1 MSKSTFR
8 HASSRTPRGVIGCFG
23 AHHAGESKRYMPR
36 HAAEKSSR
44 EGCFPGGEVV
54 KAAVGF
60 IAITAAA
67 IGATNVG
74 ASIDGKYVDD
84 EYDKADT
91 SIQQPAER
99 KSAESTGTPPQPA
112 GLDSFVDRAA
122 EENTIVDGGS
132 YVTPCSLGQ
141 QEGWIRGNVFCPRP
155 NLSVRPGTRPV
166 GDSNSNMSSAA
177 IDSRKQPTSA

>member
-8 HASSRTPRGVIGCFG
+8 HASSRTPRSVISYFG
-23 AHHAGESKRYMPR
+23 AHHAGESGKHTPR
-36 HAAEKSSR
+36 HAAEKSTR
-44 EGCFPGGEVV
+44 EGCSPGGDIL
-54 KAAVGF
+54 KLAAGLTA
-60 IAITAAA
+60 IAVTA
-67 IGATNVG
+67 IGVTTAG
-74 ASIDGKYVDD
+74 ASIDDNHS
-84 EYDKADT
+84 KADT
-91 SIQQPAER
+91 SIQQPEKR
-99 KSAESTGTPPQPA
+99 KPDESTGTPPQPER
-112 GLDSFVDRAA
+112 LDSFVDRAA

>member
-1 MSKSTFR
+1 MSKCALR
-8 HASSRTPRGVIGCFG
+8 HWSGYSGDC
-23 AHHAGESKRYMPR
+23 HAGKSEKYMPR
-36 HAAEKSSR
+36 HAAEKSTR
-44 EGCFPGGEVV
+44 EGCSPGGDIL
-54 KAAVGF
+54 KLAAGLTA
-60 IAITAAA
+60 IAVTA
-67 IGATNVG
+67 IGVTTAG
-74 ASIDGKYVDD
+74 ASIDDNHS
-84 EYDKADT
+84 KADT
-91 SIQQPAER
+91 SIQQPEKR
-99 KSAESTGTPPQPA
+99 KPDESTGTPPQPER
-112 GLDSFVDRAA
+112 LDSFVDRAA

>member
-1 MSKSTFR
+1 MSKCTLR
-8 HASSRTPRGVIGCFG
+8 HWSGYSGDC
-23 AHHAGESKRYMPR
+23 HADKPEKYMPR
-36 HAAEKSSR
+36 HAAERSSR
-44 EGCFPGGEVV
+44 EGCFLGGDVV
-54 KAAVGF
+54 RLAAGLAA
-60 IAITAAA
+60 IAVTA
-67 IGATNVG
+67 IGATTVG
-74 ASIDGKYVDD
+74 ASIDDK
-84 EYDKADT
+84 YDKADT
-91 SIQQPAER
+91 SIQQPEKR
-99 KSAESTGTPPQPA
+99 KPDESTGTPPQPA

>member
-8 HASSRTPRGVIGCFG
+8 HAGSRTPRGVIGHFG
-23 AHHAGESKRYMPR
+23 AHRAGESQKHTPR
-36 HAAEKSSR
+36 HAAEKSTR
-44 EGCFPGGEVV
+44 EGCSPGGDIL
-54 KAAVGF
+54 KLAAGLTA
-60 IAITAAA
+60 IAVTA
-67 IGATNVG
+67 IGVTTAG
-74 ASIDGKYVDD
+74 ASIDDNHS
-84 EYDKADT
+84 KADT
-91 SIQQPAER
+91 SIQQPEKR
-99 KSAESTGTPPQPA
+99 KPDESTGTPPQPER
-112 GLDSFVDRAA
+112 LDSFVDRAA

>member
-8 HASSRTPRGVIGCFG
+8 HAGSRPPGGVIGHFG
-23 AHHAGESKRYMPR
+23 AHHAGKSKKHVPR
-36 HAAEKSSR
+36 HASGRSTR
-44 EGCFPGGEVV
+44 EGCSPGGDIL
-54 KAAVGF
+54 KLAAGLTA
-60 IAITAAA
+60 IAVTA
-67 IGATNVG
+67 IGVTTAG
-74 ASIDGKYVDD
+74 ASIDDNHS
-84 EYDKADT
+84 KADT
-91 SIQQPAER
+91 SIQQPEKR
-99 KSAESTGTPPQPA
+99 KPDESTGTPPQPER
-112 GLDSFVDRAA
+112 LDSFVDRAA